1 MISRRGQ
8 FWSNFTL
15 ILGPSADGFISGNY
29 STTFA
34 QLWCKFKPDVS
45 NSSHSWF
52 MKNSPK
58 SAWSQEQ
65 SPGCNK
71 GCWQLQLIA
80 QVIRQDDMAH
90 LKWHGEISPLSLSFS
105 CQHTKLEMDKTKS
118 VRLGQ
123 LPKIW
128 RMAQASMERVSNSNT
143 FETSKFLGTA
153 ELIRTVCDKTKRSLS
168 KVPKGSSWT
177 PLYAHK
183 IHPRGYAGKSL
194 CKQHQQPHDRTLL
207 TYSSLK
213 LAMKQKTTGYKQRS
227 TTQRCCSTFWKCKLY
242 SLVGAGSWLEAI
254 D

>member
-1 MISRRGQ
+1 
-8 FWSNFTL
+8 
-15 ILGPSADGFISGNY
+15 
-29 STTFA
+29 
-34 QLWCKFKPDVS
+34 
-45 NSSHSWF
+45 

-58 SAWSQEQ
+58 SAWSQVQ

-105 CQHTKLEMDKTKS
+105 CQHTKLEMDKAKS

-207 TYSSLK
+207 TYGSLK
-213 LAMKQKTTGYKQRS
+213 LAMKQKKNWLQATVHNPAVLLHFLKMQIVFIGGCGVVIGGYWLNFDTLLKKGTTTTTTTAETSTAKS
-227 TTQRCCSTFWKCKLY
+227 TTTAKCH
-242 SLVGAGSWLEAI
+242 
-254 D
+254 